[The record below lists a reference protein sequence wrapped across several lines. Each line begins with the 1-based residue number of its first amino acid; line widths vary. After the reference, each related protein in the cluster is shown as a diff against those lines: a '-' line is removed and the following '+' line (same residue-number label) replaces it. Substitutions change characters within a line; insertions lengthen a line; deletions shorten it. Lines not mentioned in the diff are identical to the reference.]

1 MKALLVAESEDTLNL
16 YRSFFE
22 SLGYDTVCYRWLLKA
37 LDNVDEIMPQVI
49 FMNAVDYPRHWK
61 ILVQYI
67 RSGLCKSFPVVLLAA
82 QDISNDDLKKAEYL
96 EVHCIRNSIES
107 SETKNEI
114 STLLNP
120 PIADYTDEA
129 FSALV
134 REAQNAASAA
144 ASEYA
149 TESAMAE
156 TETVMTDA
164 AEQAADGAQSANVTG
179 ASEVVDVEQEIA
191 AANASDTSLESDK
204 PAFDFEPVKNDAISP
219 ASDFPA
225 VALTESEDVIGAA
238 ELPDCGFTLFHP
250 KTKAVIAGT
259 VSSLHLPLIFF
270 KPEDKSVLKRLRMGQ
285 KAPASLKENDRLT
298 DITVQIQGFEN
309 GTVELCVLK

>member
-107 SETKNEI
+107 SETKNKI

-164 AEQAADGAQSANVTG
+164 AEQAADVLGAQSAN
-179 ASEVVDVEQEIA
+179 
-191 AANASDTSLESDK
+191 DT
-204 PAFDFEPVKNDAISP
+204 ISP

>member
-164 AEQAADGAQSANVTG
+164 AEQAAADVPGAQSAN
-179 ASEVVDVEQEIA
+179 
-191 AANASDTSLESDK
+191 DT
-204 PAFDFEPVKNDAISP
+204 ISP

>member
-164 AEQAADGAQSANVTG
+164 AEQAADVLGAQSAN
-179 ASEVVDVEQEIA
+179 
-191 AANASDTSLESDK
+191 
-204 PAFDFEPVKNDAISP
+204 DAISS

-238 ELPDCGFTLFHP
+238 ELSDCGFTLFHP

>member
-107 SETKNEI
+107 SEIKNEI

-164 AEQAADGAQSANVTG
+164 AEQAADGAQSA
-179 ASEVVDVEQEIA
+179 
-191 AANASDTSLESDK
+191 
-204 PAFDFEPVKNDAISP
+204 NDAISP

>member
-114 STLLNP
+114 SILLNP

-156 TETVMTDA
+156 TETVITDA
-164 AEQAADGAQSANVTG
+164 AEQAADVLGAQSAN
-179 ASEVVDVEQEIA
+179 
-191 AANASDTSLESDK
+191 DT
-204 PAFDFEPVKNDAISP
+204 ISP

>member
-114 STLLNP
+114 SILLNP

-164 AEQAADGAQSANVTG
+164 AEQAADVLGAQSA
-179 ASEVVDVEQEIA
+179 
-191 AANASDTSLESDK
+191 
-204 PAFDFEPVKNDAISP
+204 NDAISP

-238 ELPDCGFTLFHP
+238 EFPDCGFTLFHP

-285 KAPASLKENDRLT
+285 KAPASLKKNDRLT

>member
-107 SETKNEI
+107 SETKNKI

-164 AEQAADGAQSANVTG
+164 AEQAADVLGAQSA
-179 ASEVVDVEQEIA
+179 
-191 AANASDTSLESDK
+191 
-204 PAFDFEPVKNDAISP
+204 NDAISP

>member
-96 EVHCIRNSIES
+96 EVHCIRNSIEN

-156 TETVMTDA
+156 TETVITDA
-164 AEQAADGAQSANVTG
+164 AEQAADVLGAQSAN
-179 ASEVVDVEQEIA
+179 
-191 AANASDTSLESDK
+191 
-204 PAFDFEPVKNDAISP
+204 DAISS

-238 ELPDCGFTLFHP
+238 ELSDCGFTLFHP

>member
-114 STLLNP
+114 SILLNP
-120 PIADYTDEA
+120 PIDDYTDEA

-144 ASEYA
+144 ASDYA

-164 AEQAADGAQSANVTG
+164 AEQAADVLGAQSA
-179 ASEVVDVEQEIA
+179 
-191 AANASDTSLESDK
+191 
-204 PAFDFEPVKNDAISP
+204 NDAISP

>member
-156 TETVMTDA
+156 TETVMADA
-164 AEQAADGAQSANVTG
+164 AEQAAADVSGAQSA
-179 ASEVVDVEQEIA
+179 
-191 AANASDTSLESDK
+191 
-204 PAFDFEPVKNDAISP
+204 NDAISP
-219 ASDFPA
+219 ASDFPT

>member
-67 RSGLCKSFPVVLLAA
+67 RSGLCKSFPVVLLSA

-164 AEQAADGAQSANVTG
+164 AEQAAADVPGAQSA
-179 ASEVVDVEQEIA
+179 
-191 AANASDTSLESDK
+191 
-204 PAFDFEPVKNDAISP
+204 NDAISP

>member
-149 TESAMAE
+149 TESATAE
-156 TETVMTDA
+156 NETVMTDA
-164 AEQAADGAQSANVTG
+164 AEQAADVLGAQSAN
-179 ASEVVDVEQEIA
+179 
-191 AANASDTSLESDK
+191 DT
-204 PAFDFEPVKNDAISP
+204 ISP

-225 VALTESEDVIGAA
+225 VALTESEDVIGTA

-309 GTVELCVLK
+309 GTVELGVLK

>member
-149 TESAMAE
+149 TESVMAE

-164 AEQAADGAQSANVTG
+164 AEQAADVPGAQSAN
-179 ASEVVDVEQEIA
+179 
-191 AANASDTSLESDK
+191 DT
-204 PAFDFEPVKNDAISP
+204 ISP

>member
-16 YRSFFE
+16 YHSFFE

-149 TESAMAE
+149 TESVMAE

-164 AEQAADGAQSANVTG
+164 AEQAADVLGAQSA
-179 ASEVVDVEQEIA
+179 
-191 AANASDTSLESDK
+191 
-204 PAFDFEPVKNDAISP
+204 NDAISP

>member
-61 ILVQYI
+61 ILVQYS

-82 QDISNDDLKKAEYL
+82 QDLSNDDLKKAEYL

-164 AEQAADGAQSANVTG
+164 AEQAAADVPGAQSAN
-179 ASEVVDVEQEIA
+179 
-191 AANASDTSLESDK
+191 DT
-204 PAFDFEPVKNDAISP
+204 ISP

>member
-164 AEQAADGAQSANVTG
+164 AEQAADVLGAQSAN
-179 ASEVVDVEQEIA
+179 
-191 AANASDTSLESDK
+191 DT
-204 PAFDFEPVKNDAISP
+204 ISP

-225 VALTESEDVIGAA
+225 VALTESEDVIGTA

-270 KPEDKSVLKRLRMGQ
+270 KPEDKSVLKRLRMGR

>member
-164 AEQAADGAQSANVTG
+164 AEQAAADVPGAQSAN
-179 ASEVVDVEQEIA
+179 
-191 AANASDTSLESDK
+191 DT
-204 PAFDFEPVKNDAISP
+204 ISP

-238 ELPDCGFTLFHP
+238 ELSDCGFTLFHP
-250 KTKAVIAGT
+250 KTKAVVAGT
-259 VSSLHLPLIFF
+259 VSSLHLPLVFF

>member
-96 EVHCIRNSIES
+96 EVHCIRNSIEN

-156 TETVMTDA
+156 TETVITDA
-164 AEQAADGAQSANVTG
+164 AEQAADVLGAQSA
-179 ASEVVDVEQEIA
+179 
-191 AANASDTSLESDK
+191 
-204 PAFDFEPVKNDAISP
+204 NDAISP

-238 ELPDCGFTLFHP
+238 ELSDCGFTLFHP

>member
-114 STLLNP
+114 SSLLNP

-156 TETVMTDA
+156 TETVITDA
-164 AEQAADGAQSANVTG
+164 AEQAADVLGAQSAN
-179 ASEVVDVEQEIA
+179 
-191 AANASDTSLESDK
+191 DT
-204 PAFDFEPVKNDAISP
+204 ISP

>member
-114 STLLNP
+114 SILLNP

-164 AEQAADGAQSANVTG
+164 AEQAADVLGAQSA
-179 ASEVVDVEQEIA
+179 
-191 AANASDTSLESDK
+191 
-204 PAFDFEPVKNDAISP
+204 NDAISP

>member
-164 AEQAADGAQSANVTG
+164 AEQAASDVPGAQSAN
-179 ASEVVDVEQEIA
+179 
-191 AANASDTSLESDK
+191 DT
-204 PAFDFEPVKNDAISP
+204 ISP

>member
-67 RSGLCKSFPVVLLAA
+67 RSGLCKSFPVILLAA

-96 EVHCIRNSIES
+96 EVHCIRNSIEN

-114 STLLNP
+114 SILLNP

-156 TETVMTDA
+156 TETVITDA
-164 AEQAADGAQSANVTG
+164 AEQAADVLGAQSA
-179 ASEVVDVEQEIA
+179 
-191 AANASDTSLESDK
+191 
-204 PAFDFEPVKNDAISP
+204 NDAISP

-238 ELPDCGFTLFHP
+238 ELSDCGFTLFHP

>member
-1 MKALLVAESEDTLNL
+1 MLVAESEDTLNL

-164 AEQAADGAQSANVTG
+164 AEQAAADVPGAQSAN
-179 ASEVVDVEQEIA
+179 
-191 AANASDTSLESDK
+191 DT
-204 PAFDFEPVKNDAISP
+204 ISP

>member
-114 STLLNP
+114 SILLNP

-149 TESAMAE
+149 TESAIAE

-164 AEQAADGAQSANVTG
+164 AEQAADVLGAQSA
-179 ASEVVDVEQEIA
+179 
-191 AANASDTSLESDK
+191 
-204 PAFDFEPVKNDAISP
+204 NDAISP

>member
-107 SETKNEI
+107 SETKNKI

-164 AEQAADGAQSANVTG
+164 AEQASDVLGAQSAN
-179 ASEVVDVEQEIA
+179 
-191 AANASDTSLESDK
+191 DT
-204 PAFDFEPVKNDAISP
+204 ISP

>member
-134 REAQNAASAA
+134 REAQKAASAA

-164 AEQAADGAQSANVTG
+164 AEQAADVLGAQSA
-179 ASEVVDVEQEIA
+179 
-191 AANASDTSLESDK
+191 
-204 PAFDFEPVKNDAISP
+204 NDAISP

-225 VALTESEDVIGAA
+225 VALTESEDAIGAA

>member
-49 FMNAVDYPRHWK
+49 FMNAVDYQRHWK

-96 EVHCIRNSIES
+96 EVHCIRNSIEN

-114 STLLNP
+114 SILLNP

-156 TETVMTDA
+156 TETVITDA
-164 AEQAADGAQSANVTG
+164 AEQAADVLGAQSA
-179 ASEVVDVEQEIA
+179 
-191 AANASDTSLESDK
+191 
-204 PAFDFEPVKNDAISP
+204 NDAISP

-238 ELPDCGFTLFHP
+238 ELSDCGFTLFHP

>member
-164 AEQAADGAQSANVTG
+164 AEQAADVLGAQSA
-179 ASEVVDVEQEIA
+179 
-191 AANASDTSLESDK
+191 
-204 PAFDFEPVKNDAISP
+204 NDAISP

>member
-114 STLLNP
+114 SILLNP

-144 ASEYA
+144 ASDYA

-164 AEQAADGAQSANVTG
+164 AEQAADVLGAQSA
-179 ASEVVDVEQEIA
+179 
-191 AANASDTSLESDK
+191 
-204 PAFDFEPVKNDAISP
+204 NDAISP

-259 VSSLHLPLIFF
+259 VSSLHLPLVFF

-285 KAPASLKENDRLT
+285 KVPASLKENDRLT

>member
-164 AEQAADGAQSANVTG
+164 AEQAAADVPGAQSAN
-179 ASEVVDVEQEIA
+179 
-191 AANASDTSLESDK
+191 DT
-204 PAFDFEPVKNDAISP
+204 ISP

-238 ELPDCGFTLFHP
+238 ELSDCGFTLFHP

-259 VSSLHLPLIFF
+259 VSSLHLPLVFF

-298 DITVQIQGFEN
+298 DITVQVQ
-309 GTVELCVLK
+309 VLFRA

>member
-114 STLLNP
+114 SILLNP

-144 ASEYA
+144 ASDYA

-156 TETVMTDA
+156 TETVITDA
-164 AEQAADGAQSANVTG
+164 AEQAADVLGAQSAN
-179 ASEVVDVEQEIA
+179 
-191 AANASDTSLESDK
+191 DT
-204 PAFDFEPVKNDAISP
+204 ISP

>member
-37 LDNVDEIMPQVI
+37 LDNIDEIMPQVI

-82 QDISNDDLKKAEYL
+82 QDISNDDLKKAEHL

-107 SETKNEI
+107 AETKNEI

-129 FSALV
+129 FNSLV
-134 REAQNAASAA
+134 CGAQMAVSAA
-144 ASEYA
+144 ATEPDA
-149 TESAMAE
+149 PETEAANTTAAFGTAESAPLPEM
-156 TETVMTDA
+156 
-164 AEQAADGAQSANVTG
+164 
-179 ASEVVDVEQEIA
+179 
-191 AANASDTSLESDK
+191 
-204 PAFDFEPVKNDAISP
+204 
-219 ASDFPA
+219 
-225 VALTESEDVIGAA
+225 ALTAESAEPTAEEHAQAMANA
-238 ELPDCGFTLFHP
+238 ELPVSIDEKAAEPTTAQLSDCGFTLFHP
-250 KTKAVIAGT
+250 KTKAVIPGS

-270 KPEDKSVLKRLRMGQ
+270 KPEDKTALKRLRMGQ
-285 KAPASLKENDRLT
+285 KAPASLKENDKET

-309 GTVELCVLK
+309 DTVELCVLK

>member
-96 EVHCIRNSIES
+96 EVHCIRNSIEN

-114 STLLNP
+114 SILLNP

-156 TETVMTDA
+156 TETVITDA
-164 AEQAADGAQSANVTG
+164 AEQAADVLGAQSA
-179 ASEVVDVEQEIA
+179 
-191 AANASDTSLESDK
+191 
-204 PAFDFEPVKNDAISP
+204 NDAISP

-238 ELPDCGFTLFHP
+238 ELSDCGFTLFHP

>member
-149 TESAMAE
+149 TESVMAE

-164 AEQAADGAQSANVTG
+164 AEQAADVLGAQSA
-179 ASEVVDVEQEIA
+179 
-191 AANASDTSLESDK
+191 
-204 PAFDFEPVKNDAISP
+204 NDAISP

>member
-37 LDNVDEIMPQVI
+37 LDNVDEIMPQVV

-114 STLLNP
+114 SILLNP

-164 AEQAADGAQSANVTG
+164 AEQAADVLGAQSA
-179 ASEVVDVEQEIA
+179 
-191 AANASDTSLESDK
+191 
-204 PAFDFEPVKNDAISP
+204 NDAISP

-285 KAPASLKENDRLT
+285 KAPASLKEIDRLT
-298 DITVQIQGFEN
+298 DITVQFQGFEN

>member
-164 AEQAADGAQSANVTG
+164 AEQAADVLGAQSAN
-179 ASEVVDVEQEIA
+179 
-191 AANASDTSLESDK
+191 DT
-204 PAFDFEPVKNDAISP
+204 ISP